1 MKKPSKYWI
10 LAGTFFTSLSSIII
24 RFSEAP
30 ALVIAAYRMLFT
42 TMMLVIPVYIN
53 NRSEFKSL
61 NRKNFVMCVLSG
73 VFLALHFASW
83 IQSLQMTTV
92 ANSTILVSCS
102 PIFVAAI
109 NYFLLKEKINK
120 NMVIGILM
128 SLLGTIII
136 GMGSSQGTGNSMMIG
151 NILAFMG
158 AIFVAGYLVIGGI
171 VRKNISAGVYVF
183 IVYSVSAI
191 VLFIMCFITDTP
203 IYPYPAREFAL
214 FFTLAFFSS
223 ILGHTV
229 YNYLMKY
236 FSSTLISVSTLSE
249 PIFASLMALLI
260 FMEIP
265 SLYTII
271 GGIIIIAGIYYFLAS
286 QNTQKV
292 SSIQVNF

>member
-10 LAGTFFTSLSSIII
+10 LAGTFFTSISSIII

-30 ALVIAAYRMLFT
+30 SLVIAAYRMLFT
-42 TMMLVIPVYIN
+42 TMVLVIPVYLN
-53 NRSEFKSL
+53 NRSEFKNLS
-61 NRKNFVMCVLSG
+61 RKNLVMCVVSG
-73 VFLALHFASW
+73 VFLALHFATW

-109 NYFLLKEKINK
+109 NYFLLKERINK
-120 NMVIGILM
+120 SMVIGISM

-171 VRKNISAGVYVF
+171 VRKDVSAGVYVF
-183 IVYSVSAI
+183 IVYSVSAV
-191 VLFIMCFITDTP
+191 VLFLMCFLTGTP
-203 IYPYPAREFAL
+203 LYPYPVREFTL

-236 FSSTLISVSTLSE
+236 FSSTLISVSSLSE

-265 SLYTII
+265 SVYTII
-271 GGIIIIAGIYYFLAS
+271 GGIIIIAGIYYFLSS
-286 QNTQKV
+286 QNTQKD
-292 SSIQVNF
+292 IETKL

>member
-10 LAGTFFTSLSSIII
+10 LAGTFFTSISSIII

-30 ALVIAAYRMLFT
+30 SLVIAAYRMLFT
-42 TMMLVIPVYIN
+42 TMMLVIPVYLN
-53 NRSEFKSL
+53 NRSEFENL
-61 NRKNFVMCVLSG
+61 NRNNLVMCLLSG
-73 VFLALHFASW
+73 VFLALHFATW

-109 NYFLLKEKINK
+109 NYFLLKERINK
-120 NMVIGILM
+120 SMVIGISM

-136 GMGSSQGTGNSMMIG
+136 GMGSSQGTGNSMLIG

-171 VRKNISAGVYVF
+171 VRKNVSAGVYVF

-191 VLFIMCFITDTP
+191 VLFVMCFVTGTP
-203 IYPYPAREFAL
+203 LYPYPVREFSL

-265 SLYTII
+265 SVYTII
-271 GGIIIIAGIYYFLAS
+271 GGIIIIAGIYYFLSS
-286 QNTQKV
+286 QNTQKG
-292 SSIQVNF
+292 IETKL